1 LVATVTTGMS
11 EYQGGDSSVMTLN
24 SSVESRMG
32 MTLGNVD
39 FGKDSVLD
47 TYHQEH
53 LEDYWLHNPLPAN
66 KGLIAVRIG
75 PNVVKVMVNGN
86 QLGGNKIVKEAGED
100 ALLAN
105 NQP

>member
-11 EYQGGDSSVMTLN
+11 EYQARDSSVMTLN
-24 SSVESRMG
+24 SSVESRLG
-32 MTLGNVD
+32 MTLGDVD

-53 LEDYWLHNPLPAN
+53 IEDYWSHNPLPAN
-66 KGLIAVRIG
+66 KGVTAVHIG
-75 PNVVKVMVNGN
+75 PSVDKVMVNGN
-86 QLGGNKIVKEAGED
+86 QLGGNKIVKEAGEH